1 MFNPNRKNNKK
12 IIKILVFFTLATS
25 PFFYLFISIYALIY
39 PFYKIYETRKFKKI
53 VKELNEKTNVK
64 VKKKK
69 DLQEISTKIDSHKY
83 TYLSDEDIE
92 FHEEQIRKCLKG
104 DV

>member
-1 MFNPNRKNNKK
+1 MYKSDKNKK
-12 IIKILVFFTLATS
+12 LLKLLVFFTLATS

-39 PFYKIYETRKFKKI
+39 PFYKIFETRKFKKI

-64 VKKKK
+64 IKKKK
-69 DLQEISTKIDSHKY
+69 DLQEISTKIDPNKY

-92 FHEEQIRKCLKG
+92 FHEEQIRKCLEG
-104 DV
+104 DD